1 MKPRQISEEEEYN
14 LIGMQTKSP
23 NKSVAPVAPI
33 KRKKPVFVKVPLH
46 LAAVVAEATDEKGWL
61 VWILILYRCWREQKH
76 TIALPNAL
84 LHQHGIGR
92 KTKYRALKRLTAYG
106 LIEVKWQ
113 TRKNPI
119 VTVIL

>member
-1 MKPRQISEEEEYN
+1 MKPRRVLEEEEYN
-14 LIGMQTKSP
+14 LIRIQTEPP

-46 LAAVVAEATDEKGWL
+46 LAAAVAKATDEKAWL

-76 TIALPNAL
+76 TIVLPNAL
-84 LHQHGIGR
+84 MHQHGIGR
-92 KTKYRALKRLTAYG
+92 KTKYRALKQLMAYG